1 MIGKAEHP
9 IKGEN
14 PRFVVTS
21 LSADKLDGRVL
32 YEDLYCARSDMENR
46 IKEQQLTLF
55 ADRTSTREMRSNQL
69 RLYFSSF
76 TYVLMQTLRRLGLEG
91 TSMAKAQC
99 DTIRLKLLKVG
110 AHIRLTV
117 RRVQIALSEGY
128 PCAELFRKILRKLQ
142 RIPLR
147 C

>member
-1 MIGKAEHP
+1 VIGKAEHL

-46 IKEQQLTLF
+46 IKEQQLALF

-69 RLYFSSF
+69 RHFSSF
-76 TYVLMQTLRRLGLEG
+76 TYVLMQTLRRG
-91 TSMAKAQC
+91 
-99 DTIRLKLLKVG
+99 G
-110 AHIRLTV
+110 AGRHFHGQGTV
-117 RRVQIALSEGY
+117 RHHSTEAAQGRRAHTAHCAPGPDRLLRGLPLRRAVPENPAQAAAYPIAL
-128 PCAELFRKILRKLQ
+128 
-142 RIPLR
+142 
-147 C
+147 